1 MAPPATSP
9 RLYLALD
16 GLRQALAGIDG
27 DGYYYDLS
35 GDGVVA
41 IREDAGT
48 AGPIPR
54 VSISLSSSSTE
65 HRELDNGDRCDMEV
79 GFIAHVPYTA
89 DNTGNRTLVV
99 LQVESDIRRAIAAD
113 PSLGLGAGVVHDC
126 YVRAITTLSGDEAGI
141 PATRGAS
148 IAGFVSMGVYRGA
161 ADP

>member
-16 GLRQALAGIDG
+16 GLRQALASIDG

-35 GDGVVA
+35 GAGVVA
-41 IREDAGT
+41 IRDDSGSV
-48 AGPIPR
+48 GPIPR
-54 VSISLSSSSTE
+54 VSISMASSSTE
-65 HRELDNGDRCDMEV
+65 HREFDNGDRCDMEV
-79 GFIAHVPYTA
+79 GFVAHVPYTA
-89 DNTGNRTLVV
+89 DTTGNRTLAV
-99 LQVESDIRRAIAAD
+99 LQVESDIRRAVAAD

-126 YVRAITTLSGDEAGI
+126 YVRAVTALSGDETGI